1 MSGLMSDAE
10 VFHYWRWLTEEQ
22 QEAYTE
28 ASIAWRKARDI
39 VTSQIEAA
47 LEEEA

>member
-1 MSGLMSDAE
+1 MSGLMSDTE
-10 VFHYWRWLTEEQ
+10 VFHYWQWLTEEQ